1 MRVLINAASAKRG
14 GIVTYTRNLVAY
26 MLQRG
31 VGVALAAPPEFE
43 CPAPAMHIPVRA
55 SEYLPFRRVAWEQLQ
70 WRQMVK
76 RHRPDILFSSANF
89 GMFYSPVAQ
98 VLLMREGGLFDPIY
112 LSHIAPSQ
120 GVRVQATRH
129 SRRRMMLMSAH
140 HAHHVI
146 TPSQSMLDSL
156 IQWDPGLAGKSS
168 ANHYGARHDLFSGNA
183 RHRRWRED
191 GTLRLLYVSVYYP
204 HKCPGVVCTAVDLLD
219 ADGVRTHATITMAMD
234 ELRHMPGAA
243 HDRLIMKRAHA
254 KGMVTLGQHPYSE
267 LPNLYAQHDAFVFP
281 SISETFGH
289 PMVEAM
295 ASGLPIIAADT
306 PINREI
312 CGDGAIYFEPFSA
325 HGLRDSLK
333 RLDRDEGLRRQIT
346 ESAKVRVMA
355 EFKWDDHV
363 TRLLE
368 IFERAVST
376 FGCDSNAARKDAS
389 R

>member
-14 GIVTYTRNLVAY
+14 GIVTYTRNLVAC

-31 VGVALAAPPEFE
+31 VDVALAAPPEFE

-55 SEYLPFRRVAWEQLQ
+55 GEYRPFRRVAWEQLQ
-70 WRQMVK
+70 WRRMVK
-76 RHRPDILFSSANF
+76 RYRPDILFSSANF

-98 VLLMREGGLFDPIY
+98 VLLMREGGLFDPLY

-254 KGMVTLGQHPYSE
+254 KGTLTLGQHPYSE
-267 LPNLYAQHDAFVFP
+267 LPNLYAQYDAFVFP

-295 ASGLPIIAADT
+295 ASGLPIVAADT

-333 RLDRDEGLRRQIT
+333 RLDRDEGLRRQII
-346 ESAKVRVMA
+346 ESAKARVMA
-355 EFKWDDHV
+355 EFKWEDHV
-363 TRLLE
+363 TRLLD

-376 FGCDSNAARKDAS
+376 FGRYSHVQRKDAA